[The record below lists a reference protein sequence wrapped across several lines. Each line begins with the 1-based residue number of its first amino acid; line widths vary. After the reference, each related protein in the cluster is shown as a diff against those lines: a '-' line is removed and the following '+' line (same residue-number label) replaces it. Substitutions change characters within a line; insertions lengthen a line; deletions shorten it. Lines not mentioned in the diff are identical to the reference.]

1 MTMGTIRVGI
11 VGAGDNT
18 RKRHIP
24 GLKAQPGV
32 ELAGVVN
39 RRPESAERVARE
51 FGIARVYPD
60 WRSLVNDPAI
70 DAVCIGTWPNMHA
83 EVTIAALQAGKHVLC
98 EARMARNLA
107 EARAML
113 AASKAAPGR
122 VAQIVPSPFGLAHHN
137 YVRQLIDDGFIGR
150 LREVVV
156 IGAYD
161 QFWDE
166 SKPLH
171 WRQDAEISGFNVL
184 TLGILHETVS
194 RLIPATTKVFAQSA
208 TFEPI
213 RPSEVGDTKHP
224 VTVPETVQALTEI
237 EGGARGVYHF
247 SGVILHGPGKQIHL
261 YGRKGTIKL
270 IFGAEEQLFAARLG
284 DKELVRIQLP
294 PEKLGGW
301 RVEEEFIRA
310 IRGEEKVQFTSFEA
324 GVRYME
330 FTEAVARSL
339 QSALPVTLPL

>member
-1 MTMGTIRVGI
+1 MATIRVGF

-51 FGIARVYPD
+51 YGIAKVYTD
-60 WRSLVNDPAI
+60 WRSLVTDPNI
-70 DAVCIGTWPNMHA
+70 DAVCIGTWPNLHA

-98 EARMARNLA
+98 EARMARNLT

-113 AASKAAPGR
+113 AASQAAPGC
-122 VAQIVPSPFGLAHHN
+122 VAQIVPSPFGLAHHA
-137 YVRQLIDDGFIGR
+137 YVRKLIDDGFIGR

-156 IGAYD
+156 IGADD

-171 WRQDAEISGFNVL
+171 WRQDAELSGYNVL
-184 TLGILHETVS
+184 ALGILHETVS
-194 RLIPATTKVFAQSA
+194 RFIPPTTKVFAQSA
-208 TFEPI
+208 TFEPV
-213 RPSEVGDTKHP
+213 RPAETGCDKLP

-237 EGGARGVYHF
+237 EGGARGIYHF
-247 SGVILHGPGKQIHL
+247 SGSILHGPGKQIHL

-270 IFGAEEQLFAARLG
+270 VFGAEEQLFGARMG
-284 DKELVRIQLP
+284 DKELVPIQLP

-310 IRGEEKVQFTSFEA
+310 IRGEERVCFTDFET

-330 FTEAVARSL
+330 FTEAIARSL
-339 QSALPVTLPL
+339 QAALPVTLPL